1 MLPMKTRLEGLY
13 RQYNHRAFVHPDP
26 LEFLYDYEDLCD
38 REIVAFV
45 ASSLAYGR
53 VAQILKSVS
62 HVLDKMGPSP
72 HSFLKRASE
81 KTIFQTFSD
90 FRHRFADGWQLSAML
105 LGLKEILKTHGS
117 LNACFVAG
125 LHGGDDSILE
135 ALTGFTETLTKAS
148 GKPLGH
154 LVPSPRKG
162 SACKR
167 LHLFLRWMVRKD
179 DVDPGGWHN
188 VPAAKL
194 IVPVDTHIHKICRCL
209 GFTGRKQANAATAL
223 EITDCFK
230 TVSPKDPVK
239 YDFSLTRLGIRRDA
253 DAEAF
258 LRG

>member
-1 MLPMKTRLEGLY
+1 MKRRLEGLY
-13 RQYNHRAFVHPDP
+13 CQYNHRAFVHPDP
-26 LEFLYDYEDLCD
+26 LEFLYDYQDLCD
-38 REIVAFV
+38 REIVGFV

-53 VAQILKSVS
+53 VAQILKSIS
-62 HVLDKMGPSP
+62 CVLKRMGPSP
-72 HSFLKRASE
+72 HCFLKRASQ

-90 FRHRFADGWQLSAML
+90 FRHRFTDGRQLSAML
-105 LGLKEILKTHGS
+105 LGLKETINTYGS
-117 LNACFVAG
+117 LNACFVAR
-125 LHGGDDSILE
+125 LKHEDDSILE
-135 ALTGFTETLTKAS
+135 ALTGFTDVLSHAS
-148 GKPLGH
+148 GNPLGH

-188 VPAAKL
+188 VPTAKL
-194 IVPVDTHIHKICRCL
+194 IVPVDTHIHRLCRCMGL
-209 GFTGRKQANAATAL
+209 TDRKQANRATAI

-239 YDFSLTRLGIRRDA
+239 YDFSLTRLGIRKDA
-253 DAEAF
+253 DAETF